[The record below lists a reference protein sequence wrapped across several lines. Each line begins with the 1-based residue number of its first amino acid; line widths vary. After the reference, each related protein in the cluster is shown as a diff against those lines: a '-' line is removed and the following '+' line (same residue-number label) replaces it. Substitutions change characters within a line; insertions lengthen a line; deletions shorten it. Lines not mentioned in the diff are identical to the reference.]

1 MDLNKI
7 SRTEIKLPCFQETIN
22 VSDNYRDYKENSQ
35 ILIIDQNAC
44 WIKNKK
50 KRTQQSFNFED
61 LKTDFQLCDYSDGY
75 TTTWSFDNKKVL
87 SALGFQLTI
96 TKIKK

>member
-1 MDLNKI
+1 MNKI

-35 ILIIDQNAC
+35 ILIINQNTC

-61 LKTDFQLCDYSDGY
+61 LKNVLKFSNYSDGY
-75 TTTWSFDNKKVL
+75 TTTWSFENIKVL
-87 SALGFQLTI
+87 KALGYELTI